1 MCGLSCVHNI
11 SVLFKPDL
19 AIPPE
24 AGAVLLTVELRTLT
38 PAFEMI
44 TILVSTLDGLL
55 TGAVPADPVIEFL
68 FLMTF
73 YCIKG
78 YTG

>member
-44 TILVSTLDGLL
+44 IILVSTLDGLL

>member
-11 SVLFKPDL
+11 SVLFKSDL

-24 AGAVLLTVELRTLT
+24 AGAVLLTVEPHTLT

-44 TILVSTLDGLL
+44 TIPVSTLDGLL
-55 TGAVPADPVIEFL
+55 TGAVPADPVI
-68 FLMTF
+68 
-73 YCIKG
+73 
-78 YTG
+78 